1 MGWYEQN
8 VFNPFILD
16 PALDL
21 PEVNAERARLLAQ
34 ASGEILEIG
43 VGTGLNVP
51 CYPPAVATIASV
63 GPEEALSPRAA
74 RRAAARGMEI
84 AHTPGDARRLPFDAG
99 RFDTVVCTLVLCTVP
114 EPERA
119 VRELSRVLRPG
130 GHLLFIEHVVAP
142 AGARRVAQ
150 RLLNAPLRALLCG
163 CEVTRDSERTLTE
176 NGFAL
181 REIERYDLREMSWLH
196 RGVIR
201 GVAQPALA
209 A

>member
-1 MGWYEQN
+1 MGWYEQH

-16 PALDL
+16 KALDV
-21 PEVNAERARLLAQ
+21 PEVNAERARLLAE

-51 CYPPAVATIASV
+51 CYPPPVAAIVSV
-63 GPEEALSPRAA
+63 GPEAALHPFAS
-74 RRAAARGMEI
+74 RRAAARGI
-84 AHTPGDARRLPFDAG
+84 RVDHTEGDARRLPFDAA

-119 VRELSRVLRPG
+119 VRELARVLRPG
-130 GHLLFIEHVVAP
+130 GRLLFIEHVVAP

-150 RLLNAPLRALLCG
+150 RLLNAPMRALLCG
-163 CEVTRDSERTLTE
+163 CEVTRDTERTLTE
-176 NGFAL
+176 NGFAF

-201 GVAQPALA
+201 GVATAS
-209 A
+209 